1 MINLLKSRF
10 MGTHELRKNLTKVLE
25 YLEKEG
31 QEVVITRL
39 GKPAAVIIDVGK
51 YLEMQ
56 EALKESSNPEYLA
69 DLLEARKEIREG
81 QGVAAEEMFRQKGL

>member
-1 MINLLKSRF
+1 MFNLLRSRF

-25 YLEKEG
+25 DLEKEG

-56 EALKESSNPEYLA
+56 EALKESCYPEYLA

-81 QGVAAEEMFRQKGL
+81 